1 MIYIYSEMDRHR
13 FSMEETKLE
22 VTKILKQYSENIDQE
37 IREAMANVD
46 PADLREA
53 SQHLT
58 IAGGKKLRPS
68 LVILSCEAVRGDPK
82 SAIKTAA
89 AVELIHTFSLIHDD
103 IMDQDEKRRGK
114 PSVHVVYGDS
124 MAILAGDTLFSKAF
138 ETVLR
143 SEEDEVLPIRILPA
157 LRTVADSCIKICEG
171 QALDMGFALRWDVQE
186 SEYLMMIYKKT
197 AALIA
202 ASTMSGAIL
211 GGGTPE
217 QINALAEYGRLIGM
231 AFQIQ
236 DDYLD
241 VASQEED
248 LGKPVGSDIIEGKM
262 TLLVVHAL
270 SKASDED
277 KELLLSILREGEE
290 ENVPRAVEILEK
302 YGSIHYA
309 WQVAQNDVD
318 QAKKILDVLED
329 SPAKDALLAIA
340 DFVVERSH

>member
-1 MIYIYSEMDRHR
+1 M
-13 FSMEETKLE
+13 E
-22 VTKILKQYSENIDQE
+22 VTKILKQYSEKIDQE
-37 IREAMANVD
+37 ITKTMANVD

-58 IAGGKKLRPS
+58 IAGGKKLRPT
-68 LVILSCEAVRGDPK
+68 LVILSCEAVGGEPN
-82 SAIKTAA
+82 SALKTAA
-89 AVELIHTFSLIHDD
+89 AMELIHTFSLIHDD

-114 PSVHVVYGDS
+114 PSVHVLWGDA

-143 SEEDEVLPIRILPA
+143 SEEDGVFPSRILPT
-157 LRTVADSCIKICEG
+157 LNTMVDSCIKICEG
-171 QALDMGFALRWDVQE
+171 QALDMGFAQRLDVQE
-186 SEYLMMIYKKT
+186 SEYLLMIYKKT
-197 AALIA
+197 SALIA
-202 ASTMSGAIL
+202 AATKAGAIL
-211 GGGTPE
+211 GGGTQE
-217 QINALAEYGRLIGM
+217 QINALAEYGQLIGM

-241 VASQEED
+241 MASQEED
-248 LGKPVGSDIIEGKM
+248 LGKPVGSDIMEGKM

-270 SKASDED
+270 SNASPED
-277 KELLLSILREGEE
+277 KKLLLTILKEGEE

-309 WQVAQNDVD
+309 WELAQKEVN
-318 QAKKILDVLED
+318 QAKQILDVLED
-329 SPAKDALLAIA
+329 SPAKKALIAIA